1 MNRKKIFFITLF
13 STILMIL
20 FFSMLIFF
28 TYGVLDKKFSSDYLY
43 LIVLVVYFLNA
54 VTSFYL
60 LNNKRRIANVKLCW
74 LFVINIIPI
83 LGIFGFY
90 IFGLIPFKIENS
102 KDIKISASKF
112 NEYEEYSYTNSFL
125 SKAKN
130 DRFYDFKFIY
140 NYMSSPIYENNSLE
154 LIDQSDLFKKT
165 IETIRN
171 AQEFIHIQF
180 YIISDCLWF
189 YLLMSELVKK
199 ADEGIKIRFMYDWA
213 GSHKRFNK
221 SNLNYLE
228 KHGIE
233 VEQFN
238 PQSFNKYTSI
248 TNFRSHRKLVIVD
261 NKYCITGGSNIGDEY
276 LNLKKNYDNWKDLNF
291 FIEGEIVNSM
301 NLRFC
306 NDWIN
311 YTNYKKRH
319 NSDINF
325 FKNFKIHKAKGKDVC
340 QVINSSPEFDLYVYK
355 EMLMSKI
362 SLAKKTIWIFTP
374 YLLIPNEIIN
384 NLLFA
389 SYRGVDVRIMVPHYP
404 DDKRFI
410 LTCNRASYEKL
421 MKANIRIYEYYGFLH
436 SKAVIIDDD
445 QCIIGTNN
453 LDYRSL
459 VINFETSVSVISED
473 FNKKMKDIFLEDQKN
488 SRLISIYYLHEKF
501 NMREKI
507 FNSFLN
513 IIHPLL

>member
-1 MNRKKIFFITLF
+1 MN
-13 STILMIL
+13 
-20 FFSMLIFF
+20 
-28 TYGVLDKKFSSDYLY
+28 
-43 LIVLVVYFLNA
+43 
-54 VTSFYL
+54 
-60 LNNKRRIANVKLCW
+60 
-74 LFVINIIPI
+74 
-83 LGIFGFY
+83 
-90 IFGLIPFKIENS
+90 
-102 KDIKISASKF
+102 
-112 NEYEEYSYTNSFL
+112 
-125 SKAKN
+125 
-130 DRFYDFKFIY
+130 
-140 NYMSSPIYENNSLE
+140 SPIYENNNIE
-154 LIDQSDLFKKT
+154 VIDQSDLFKKT
-165 IETIRN
+165 IEVIRN
-171 AQEFIHIQF
+171 AKEFIHIQF

-248 TNFRSHRKLVIVD
+248 TNFRSHRKSVIVD

-291 FIEGEIVNSM
+291 IIEGEIVNSI

-311 YTNYKKRH
+311 YTNFKKRK

-325 FKNFKIHKAKGKDVC
+325 FKNFTIHKAKGKDVC
-340 QVINSSPEFDLYVYK
+340 QIINSSPEFDLYVYK

-374 YLLIPNEIIN
+374 YLLIPDEIIN
-384 NLLFA
+384 NLLVA

-404 DDKRFI
+404 DDKKFI
-410 LTCNRASYEKL
+410 LTSNRSSYKKL
-421 MKANIRIYEYYGFLH
+421 IKANIRIYEYYGFLH

-445 QCIIGTNN
+445 QSLIGTNN

-459 VINFETSVSVISED
+459 VINFETSISVISEE
-473 FNKKMKDIFLEDQKN
+473 FNKKMKTIFLEDQKN
-488 SRLISIYYLHEKF
+488 SRLISLYYLNEQF
-501 NMREKI
+501 NMRQKI
-507 FNSFLN
+507 FNSFIS